1 MNKRSKTSRERG
13 NKTHGWGHKK
23 KHRGYGNK
31 GGRGNAGSG
40 KRGDA
45 KKPSY
50 WGDPKYMGR
59 FGFTSHHSR
68 PLVTITLRDL
78 DKQFKAGDI
87 NLTVL
92 GYDKVLG
99 TGNVNKKFNIT
110 VSLITSKAAEKIQ
123 AAGGKIIGA
132 EPAKEKVAEPEAET
146 EEVEA

>member
-1 MNKRSKTSRERG
+1 MMNKRSKTSRERG

-50 WGDPKYMGR
+50 WEDPKYLGSQ
-59 FGFTSHHSR
+59 GFTSHHGKT
-68 PLVTITLRDL
+68 LITITLRDL
-78 DKQFKAGDI
+78 DKQFKEGNV
-87 NLTVL
+87 NLTEL

-99 TGNVNKKFNIT
+99 TGSVNKKFNIT
-110 VSLITSKAAEKIQ
+110 VSSITNKAAEKIQ

-132 EPAKEKVAEPEAET
+132 EPAKEEVVEPKAEVKE
-146 EEVEA
+146 